1 MIECT
6 DHFRIVN
13 ESLNGSRQADEQV
26 FCSVAVL
33 TERLERLRGLSE
45 KFEGISF
52 SPEVDVLMK
61 HKAVVAAV

>member
-1 MIECT
+1 MIEIT
-6 DHFRIVN
+6 DHCRIVN
-13 ESLNGSRQADEQV
+13 ESLNGSRQVDERV
-26 FCSVAVL
+26 FCSLAVL
-33 TERLERLRGLSE
+33 SERLERLRGLSE